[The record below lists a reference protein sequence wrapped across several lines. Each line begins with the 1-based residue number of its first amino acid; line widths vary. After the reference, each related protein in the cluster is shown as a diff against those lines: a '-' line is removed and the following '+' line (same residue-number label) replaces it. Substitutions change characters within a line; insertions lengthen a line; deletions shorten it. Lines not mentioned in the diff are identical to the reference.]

1 MVDHPAARFR
11 PRGRM
16 GSGLLYILSVC
27 AIGGDAIYAES
38 DPAAEVPEYCTVF
51 HHQVG
56 NGAKKV
62 AAPNN
67 GGLHDETVN
76 QSEWHNTYSTHR
88 VRWGHAWF
96 MKIAIPHVKLSH
108 LVDREVRASN
118 TPPTTFHQSK

>member
-16 GSGLLYILSVC
+16 GSGLLYIMSVC

-76 QSEWHNTYSTHR
+76 LNGTIR
-88 VRWGHAWF
+88 
-96 MKIAIPHVKLSH
+96 I
-108 LVDREVRASN
+108 
-118 TPPTTFHQSK
+118 PPTAFAGVMRGS